1 MLVERTLVSLV
12 AASLSLQAAVTLAAE
27 AVTPVFIAASDGAF
41 SRPHDLVLSP
51 DRRFLYVAD
60 VGNHAVKVLDPD
72 SLETMAAI
80 GEGQLNSP
88 HDVAFDQ
95 KGRLLVADSGNDRI
109 AIYAVRGLAADYLGD
124 WREGLASPEGV
135 VPAPDGRTYVTNAR
149 RHNIVV
155 FEGGKR
161 VQEAGSAGTGDNQY
175 ARPHDIEVA
184 VDGTL
189 YVTDPGNNRI
199 QILSPRLE
207 YQEALGGTGYD
218 FNEPKYLAFDE
229 RGWLYVADEYNHQI
243 KIFDAE
249 RRRVAVIGTGERGEA
264 PDRLNAPEGVTVWRD
279 RVWVADTHN
288 HRILLYRLEG
298 APARQ

>member
-51 DRRFLYVAD
+51 DKRFLYVAD

-72 SLETMAAI
+72 SLETVAAI

-95 KGRLLVADSGNDRI
+95 EGRLLVADSGNDRI

-155 FEGGKR
+155 FKDDKVVQTVGSGGSG
-161 VQEAGSAGTGDNQY
+161 ANQY
-175 ARPHDIEVA
+175 ARPHDIEIDA
-184 VDGTL
+184 SGTV
-189 YVTDPGNNRI
+189 YATDPGNNRI
-199 QILSPRLE
+199 QILSPELVYR
-207 YQEALGGTGYD
+207 EALGGPTYD

-243 KIFDAE
+243 KIFDPE

-264 PDRLNAPEGVTVWRD
+264 PDRLNAPEGVTVWQD

-298 APARQ
+298 APPRQ